1 MFELKNVYK
10 YYHNAG
16 VTNKGLLNVNLSLEK
31 NEIVVITGES
41 GSGKSTLLNVI
52 TKQDTFDEGEIYYYG
67 NETSYFSID
76 DMDNFRKNKIGFIF
90 QNYNIIDSYTVLENV
105 MLPLIINDVPYK
117 EAKKEAF
124 EIIKK
129 VGLEKWANNRG
140 TKLSG
145 GQKQRCVIA
154 RALASRCEILA
165 CDEPTG
171 NLDSQTGN
179 EIVELIKEVAKDKL
193 VLIVTHNYEQFAPIA
208 TRKIKVHDGEI
219 IEDTYIT
226 KPDKDENKTLELDYV
241 PVNNKTNS
249 RIAFNNLKST
259 PRKTFLMCLITLFTA
274 FFAFYLYQASYSVI
288 TNGYKENPFAYQGTN
303 KIVVYEKNHNT
314 LDLTKFSDYNYVVN
328 PTSMESDD
336 SFIFDLTNSTNTS
349 GVSFYANY
357 ESQMPKKYNLKFGNL
372 PKSDGEVLLI
382 VPSDSTDDFMIS
394 RFNND
399 GFTTLKVRSSA
410 ADISEDPNLDFSNR
424 YLYFNLTG
432 IAYSSSVKSNVV
444 VPATAK
450 DNERL
455 RLFSLL
461 ENKSSNFPILL
472 DLNQSTKF
480 ILKNADKYESIK
492 NDNDYFYYYIDSNHT
507 LFKNTIPYSVNTEMK
522 YEGVLVLGNDVSEYE
537 NVYEISLYGNKKNI
551 KKVATKAGYQYLD
564 VSKYDVSTALIRLI
578 YNLLSYV
585 SLVSQ
590 SITILIIYLIA
601 SIILLKVFTSKLET
615 YAIFRTLGVTK
626 KDMKKI
632 LYIEVFMTVMAM
644 TFVNLFISI
653 VIGRL
658 NVSNSFVNLYKH
670 MVPQIIIFYI
680 LIMLFISYLLARK
693 FNKKLFKSSVSKT
706 LREEE

>member
-1 MFELKNVYK
+1 MFELKKVYK

-16 VTNKGLLNVNLSLEK
+16 VTNKGLLNVNLKLEK

-105 MLPLIINDVPYK
+105 MLPLIINDVPYI
-117 EAKKEAF
+117 EAKREAL

-193 VLIVTHNYEQFAPIA
+193 VLIVTHNYEQFQPIA

-219 IEDTYIT
+219 IEDTYIN
-226 KPDKDENKTLELDYV
+226 KPEVDENCPLELDYV
-241 PVNNKTNS
+241 PVKNKTNT

-259 PRKTFLMCLITLFTA
+259 PRKTFLMCIITLFTA
-274 FFAFYLYQASYSVI
+274 FFAFYLYQASYSAI

-303 KIVVYEKNHNT
+303 KVVVYDKNHET
-314 LDLTKFSDYNYVVN
+314 IDVTKFSDYKYVVN
-328 PTSMESDD
+328 QMGMEMDDALPMSLSD
-336 SFIFDLTNSTNTS
+336 STGTS
-349 GVSFYANY
+349 GISFEANY
-357 ESQMPKKYNLKFGNL
+357 ESQL
-372 PKSDGEVLLI
+372 PKSYKLKYGKLPQSSGEVLVI
-382 VPSDSTDDFMIS
+382 FPSSDDDYISYTFNSLGYTNLNIHSYSSFVTEDSTI
-394 RFNND
+394 
-399 GFTTLKVRSSA
+399 
-410 ADISEDPNLDFSNR
+410 SNR
-424 YLYFNLTG
+424 TFKFKLTG
-432 IAYSSSVKSNVV
+432 IAYSSSVKSAII
-444 VPATAK
+444 VPATDK

-455 RLFSLL
+455 RLYSLFA
-461 ENKSSNFPILL
+461 NIKSNFPILI
-472 DLNQSTKF
+472 DLNQSTQF
-480 ILKNADKYESIK
+480 VLKKESIYESIR
-492 NDNDYFYYYIDSNHT
+492 NDSEYFYEYIDSSHT
-507 LFKNTIPYSVNTEMK
+507 ILKNTIPYSVNTELSQD
-522 YEGVLVLGNDVSEYE
+522 GVLVIGGDVAEYE
-537 NVYEISLYGNKKNI
+537 NIYEISLYGKKKSI
-551 KKVATKAGYQYLD
+551 KKASKKAGYQYLD
-564 VSKYDVSTALIRLI
+564 VSKYDTSTALIRLV
-578 YNLLSYV
+578 YNLLSYI

-590 SITILIIYLIA
+590 TITILIIYLVA

-626 KDMKKI
+626 RDMKKI

-644 TFVNLFISI
+644 TFVNLVISFL
-653 VIGRL
+653 IGRL
-658 NVSNSFVNLYKH
+658 NVSNVFVDLYKH
-670 MVPQIIIFYI
+670 IVPQIVVFYI
-680 LIMLFISYLLARK
+680 VVMLLISYLLAKK
-693 FNKKLFKSSVSKT
+693 FNKKLFNSSVSKT